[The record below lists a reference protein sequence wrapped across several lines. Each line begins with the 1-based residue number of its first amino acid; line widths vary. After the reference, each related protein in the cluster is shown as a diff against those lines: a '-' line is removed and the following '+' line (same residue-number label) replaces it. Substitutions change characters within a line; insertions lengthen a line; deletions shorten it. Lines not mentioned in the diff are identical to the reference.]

1 MKNNME
7 LISKRELLDIIN
19 ISVLAGKKI
28 MEVYEQEFSVEIKN
42 DNSPLTMADKSSNE
56 VIVDIL
62 NNTDIPVLSEE
73 GKLISYEERS
83 NWENLWIVDPLDG
96 TKEFVK
102 KNGEFTV
109 NIALV
114 SNQKAVLGIIYV
126 PVLKILYFADKES
139 GAFKLENIDVD
150 YEFSS
155 LDEIMEKGN
164 RLPEKQNDRKYTIV
178 GSRSHMSTETEEF
191 INKLKAQHGEIEF
204 ISKGSSLKLCEVAE
218 GAADIYPRFAP
229 TMEWD
234 TAAGQAIVEIS
245 GGKVYEAESK
255 KALLYNKESLLNPWF
270 IVTR

>member
-1 MKNNME
+1 
-7 LISKRELLDIIN
+7 
-19 ISVLAGKKI
+19 
-28 MEVYEQEFSVEIKN
+28 
-42 DNSPLTMADKSSNE
+42 DKASNE

-62 NNTDIPVLSEE
+62 NTTDIPVLSEE
-73 GKLISYEERS
+73 GKLISYNERS

-114 SNQKAVLGIIYV
+114 SNQKPILGIIYV
-126 PVLKILYFADKES
+126 PVLKILYFADLEL
-139 GAFKLENIDVD
+139 GAFKLNDIDID
-150 YEFSS
+150 HAFSS
-155 LDEIMEKGN
+155 IDEIKEKGI
-164 RLPEKQNDRKYTIV
+164 RLPENQSNRKYTIV

-191 INKLKAQHGEIEF
+191 INKLKAQHGDIEF
-204 ISKGSSLKLCEVAE
+204 ISKGSSLKLCQIAE

-245 GGKVYEAESK
+245 GGKIYEAESK
-255 KALLYNKESLLNPWF
+255 KTLLYNKESLLNPWF